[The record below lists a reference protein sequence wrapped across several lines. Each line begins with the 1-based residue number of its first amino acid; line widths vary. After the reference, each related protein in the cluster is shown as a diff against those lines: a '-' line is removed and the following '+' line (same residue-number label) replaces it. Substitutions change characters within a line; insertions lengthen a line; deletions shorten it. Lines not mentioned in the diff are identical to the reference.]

1 MLSDAMKNYHKYQGE
16 TFEFAGPEAFS
27 YRQIV
32 DMVSETTTVMRPLV
46 DVPSI
51 VAYAAGFAGE
61 FMVNQPFTRDSVA
74 KYTEDSILSTD
85 GSYKTLETLGIDP
98 RPLGPNLYDLL
109 YFYRPGGHFVEIEGY
124 H

>member
-1 MLSDAMKNYHKYQGE
+1 M
-16 TFEFAGPEAFS
+16 
-27 YRQIV
+27 V

-51 VAYAAGFAGE
+51 VGYAAGFAGE
-61 FMVNQPFTRDSVA
+61 FMINQPFTRDLLA
-74 KYTEDSILSTD
+74 KYTEDSVLSPC
-85 GSYKTLETLGIDP
+85 GSFKTLETLGIDP
-98 RPLGPNLYDLL
+98 APLGPSLYDLL